1 MFSRRFGRPSCRLV
15 MLCRGGWPSATLL
28 QADLPPEDSA
38 SLVALAGRSQPGR
51 KGYVNS
57 RILANLNTFNQEIR
71 ELTYPLRRGSL
82 AVDRATREAETDPTE
97 PHHAGTAPS
106 GPGPFPSEPGPPE

>member
-15 MLCRGGWPSATLL
+15 MLCRGGWPSTMLL
-28 QADLPPEDSA
+28 QADLSPEVSA

-57 RILANLNTFNQEIR
+57 RILKTLNPSNDEIR
-71 ELTYPLRRGSL
+71 ELTYPFRSGSPV
-82 AVDRATREAETDPTE
+82 VDRATREVEADP
-97 PHHAGTAPS
+97 HGT
-106 GPGPFPSEPGPPE
+106 PPRC